1 MPEDTLKSHRVGS
14 RKSELALIQTR
25 FVISE
30 LEKLC
35 PGHTFDVVE
44 VSTIFLM
51 RIFFYHHSDHLHRH
65 FVNALGFLTCSL
77 ILSCTCTCIT
87 LLHMMIQSTFLLNFK
102 LVALILTIPRCQRWE
117 TTSWTKLFRRSVKNL
132 SSQKSSRWPWRL
144 GRCLFQDHVVLV
156 CLSIFV
162 FVLFF
167 FKELA
172 LKPSPLFFFIPA
184 VYLRCRIQHTPFKK
198 INTIK

>member
-1 MPEDTLKSHRVGS
+1 M
-14 RKSELALIQTR
+14 I
-25 FVISE
+25 
-30 LEKLC
+30 
-35 PGHTFDVVE
+35 
-44 VSTIFLM
+44 VSKFAIKTI
-51 RIFFYHHSDHLHRH
+51 LHKQLLLSFRYD

-77 ILSCTCTCIT
+77 ILQCTCIT

-144 GRCLFQDHVVLV
+144 GRCFFQAHVVIV
-156 CLSIFV
+156 CSSLFV

-167 FKELA
+167 YKELA
-172 LKPSPLFFFIPA
+172 FKPSPALFLVFVLFCFAPQALPFFFAFFYPRSISSKSHSA
-184 VYLRCRIQHTPFKK
+184 HSI
-198 INTIK
+198 

>member
-1 MPEDTLKSHRVGS
+1 M
-14 RKSELALIQTR
+14 I
-25 FVISE
+25 
-30 LEKLC
+30 
-35 PGHTFDVVE
+35 
-44 VSTIFLM
+44 VSKFAIKTI
-51 RIFFYHHSDHLHRH
+51 LHKQLLLSFRDD

-144 GRCLFQDHVVLV
+144 GRCFFQTHVVIV
-156 CLSIFV
+156 CSSVFV

-167 FKELA
+167 YKELA
-172 LKPSPLFFFIPA
+172 LKPSPALFLVFVLFYPLFFLAFLIPA
-184 VYLRCRIQHTPFKK
+184 VHL
-198 INTIK
+198 